1 MRSPTIRRRTVIIA
15 GGKTSV
21 SIEDE
26 FWKSF
31 RRIAHGRDQTL
42 CGLIADINENRQSPN
57 LSSPS
62 AYLSFNIIATNSLG
76 EAVIWELIWAGA
88 SDLRLPFVSEMLRLD
103 QLRMATSCRF

>member
-57 LSSPS
+57 LSS
-62 AYLSFNIIATNSLG
+62 AVRLFVLQYYRDELARRGGMVVSLG
-76 EAVIWELIWAGA
+76 PSNSEDDDHLGV
-88 SDLRLPFVSEMLRLD
+88 DLGRS
-103 QLRMATSCRF
+103 